1 MPQIIDVVL
10 ENELQSSYI
19 DYAMSVIIGR
29 AIPEARDGL
38 KPAQRR
44 ILYAMYKLNNT
55 HNNPTKKSARIVGDC
70 IGKYHPHGDI
80 AVYET
85 LVRMAQNFAMN
96 HTTVEGQGNFG
107 SIDGDP
113 AAAQRYTE
121 VRLTK
126 IAEEML
132 DGLEQ
137 ETVDMVPNFDN
148 TETEPWILPS
158 KVPNLLINGA
168 SGIAV
173 GVATSIPPH
182 NLIEVC
188 DAVIHRLRKKETT
201 PEEIMTIIKGPDFPT
216 GGIAVMSPTS
226 ANGYV
231 HGRGQLTIKGKA
243 ETDTKRNRIT
253 ITEIPYNVNKSQLI
267 QNIALL
273 TREKRL
279 TGIRDIRDESDR
291 DGISIVVELKQG
303 ENPEQIL
310 NQLYHHTQMEVTYP
324 IINLAIVGKSLK
336 SLNILQLIN
345 VFVEHREEVILK
357 RSKYELRIAQDKLH
371 ITEGLLKAIIN
382 IDSIIEN
389 IRASEETKEAK
400 AKLIANFGLSEK
412 QADAILD
419 MRLSRLTRLEDQSLN
434 KEKQELEAKIKYHTE
449 VISDKQK
456 IDGII
461 EEEMKD
467 LKKKYGKPRKTEII
481 YSEGGAEITDE
492 DMISDDKVT
501 IILTSE
507 GYVKRMN
514 ASNYKEQARGGKG
527 VISIN
532 LKEGDSVKQIITC
545 NNKDYVVCTSNTGR
559 VYWLKAY
566 NIPESSR
573 YSEGRAIVNLLN
585 IEGEKIVGMLDVK
598 KFANSKIVFLTKKGI
613 VKRMKGELFSHPRS
627 SGVRALTLGPE
638 DEIAD
643 AIVYAEEKHLIIVT
657 KNGKA
662 IKFNEDT
669 LRFTGR
675 TSMGVRGI
683 RATNDQAKNIL
694 AANEAGS
701 ILAITDNGFGKITPI
716 SEYRLQAR
724 GGKGVRNIKINA
736 KTGVVSRCMFIG
748 KEQHLILI
756 NNRGKSITIPIAS
769 IRITGRSASGVRLMR
784 MEEGA
789 RISDAMIFEGER
801 PPTAPSQP
809 TEAPATPP
817 AA

>member
-1 MPQIIDVVL
+1 MIDVVL
-10 ENELQSSYI
+10 EDELQSSYI

-55 HNNPTKKSARIVGDC
+55 HDTPTKKSARIVGEV
-70 IGKYHPHGDI
+70 IGKFHPHGDM
-80 AVYET
+80 AVYDT
-85 LVRMAQNFAMN
+85 LVRMAQDFSMN

-107 SIDGDP
+107 SVDGDP

-126 IAEEML
+126 FAEEML

-148 TETEPWILPS
+148 TETEPWILPG

-188 DAVIHRLRKKETT
+188 DAVIHRLRKKDTT
-201 PEEIMTIIKGPDFPT
+201 PEEITMIIKGPDFPT
-216 GGIAVMSPTS
+216 GGIAVMSPLS

-243 ETDTKRNRIT
+243 EIDAKRNRIT
-253 ITEIPYNVNKSQLI
+253 ITQIPYNVNKSQLI

-273 TREKRL
+273 TREKKL

-291 DGISIVVELKQG
+291 KGISVVVELKQG
-303 ENPEQIL
+303 ENPEQVL
-310 NQLYHHTQMEVTYP
+310 NQLYRHTQMEVTYP

-345 VFVEHREEVILK
+345 VFIEHREEVMLR
-357 RSKYELRIAQDKLH
+357 RSRYELGVAQARLH
-371 ITEGLLKAIIN
+371 IAEGLLKAIAN
-382 IDSIIEN
+382 IDSIIEQ

-400 AKLIANFGLSEK
+400 AKLVANFGLSEK
-412 QADAILD
+412 QADAILE
-419 MRLSRLTRLEDQSLN
+419 MRLSRLTRLEDQSLS
-434 KEKQELEAKIKYHTE
+434 KERTELEAKIKYHTG
-449 VISDKQK
+449 VINDKQK
-456 IDGII
+456 IDDLI
-461 EEEMKD
+461 EEEMKE
-467 LKKKYGKPRKTEII
+467 LKKKYGKPRKTEIVNV
-481 YSEGGAEITDE
+481 EGNLEITDE
-492 DMISDDKVT
+492 DMISNDMVT
-501 IILTSE
+501 VILTKE
-507 GYVKRMN
+507 GYVKRMST
-514 ASNYKEQARGGKG
+514 SNYKEQARGGKG

-532 LKEGDSVKQIITC
+532 LKEGDSVRQIINC
-545 NNKDYVVCTSNTGR
+545 HNRDYLFCIANTGR

-566 NIPESSR
+566 NVPESSR

-585 IEGEKIVGMLDVK
+585 IENEGEKIAGLLDVK
-598 KFANSKIVFLTKKGI
+598 TLQNSKVVFLTKRGI
-613 VKRMKGELFSHPRS
+613 IKRMKGELFSHPRS
-627 SGVRALTLGPE
+627 SGVRALTLNTG

-643 AIVYAEEKHLIIVT
+643 AIVYAQEKYLIIVT

-662 IKFNEDT
+662 IRFLEDT
-669 LRFTGR
+669 LRLTGR

-683 RATNDQAKNIL
+683 RAINDEAKNIL
-694 AANEAGS
+694 AANEFGS

-716 SEYRLQAR
+716 DEYRLQAR
-724 GGKGVRNIKINA
+724 GGKGVRNIKINQ
-736 KTGVVSRCMFIG
+736 KTGVVSRCMFVG
-748 KEQHLILI
+748 KEKHLILI
-756 NNRGKSITIPIAS
+756 NTKGKSITIPIAS

-789 RISDAMIFEGER
+789 KISDAMILEDGNT
-801 PPTAPSQP
+801 PTATTQP
-809 TEAPATPP
+809 AEPNPP
-817 AA
+817 PQNE

>member
-1 MPQIIDVVL
+1 MPKTIDVVL
-10 ENELQSSYI
+10 EEELQSSYI

-55 HNNPTKKSARIVGDC
+55 HNTPTKKSARIVGEV

-80 AVYET
+80 AVYDT
-85 LVRMAQNFAMN
+85 LVRMAQDFSMN

-113 AAAQRYTE
+113 PAAQRYTE
-121 VRLTK
+121 VRLTRL
-126 IAEEML
+126 AEETL

-137 ETVDMVPNFDN
+137 DTVDMVPNFDN
-148 TETEPWILPS
+148 TETEPWILPG

-182 NLIEVC
+182 NLTEVC
-188 DAVIHRLRKKETT
+188 DAIIYRIGNKEAT

-216 GGIAVMSPTS
+216 GGIAVMSPLTT
-226 ANGYV
+226 NGYI

-243 ETDTKRNRIT
+243 EIDTKRNRIT
-253 ITEIPYNVNKSQLI
+253 IIEIPYNVNKSQLI
-267 QNIALL
+267 QNMAAL
-273 TREKRL
+273 TREKKL
-279 TGIRDIRDESDR
+279 TGIKDIRDESDR
-291 DGISIVVELKQG
+291 KGISVVVELKQG
-303 ENPEQIL
+303 ENPEQVL
-310 NQLYHHTQMEVTYP
+310 NQLYRHTQMEVTYP

-345 VFVEHREEVILK
+345 AFLEHRQDVILRK
-357 RSKYELRIAQDKLH
+357 SKYELSVAKDKLH
-371 ITEGLLKAIIN
+371 ITEGLLKAISN
-382 IDSIIEN
+382 IDSIIAH

-400 AKLIANFGLSEK
+400 AKLVSVFGLSEK
-412 QADAILD
+412 QADAILE
-419 MRLSRLTRLEDQSLN
+419 MRLSRLTRLEDQSLSE
-434 KEKQELEAKIKYHTE
+434 EKTELETKIMYHSE

-456 IDGII
+456 IDKIV
-461 EEEMKD
+461 EEEMKE
-467 LKKKYGKPRKTEII
+467 LRRKYGKPRKTEIVHVDGDL
-481 YSEGGAEITDE
+481 EQTDE
-492 DMISDDKVT
+492 DMITNDTVT
-501 IILTSE
+501 IILTKE
-507 GYVKRMN
+507 GYVKRMST
-514 ASNYKEQARGGKG
+514 SNYKEQARGGKG

-532 LKEGDSVKQIITC
+532 LKEGDAVRQIINC
-545 NNKDYVVCTSNTGR
+545 HNKDYLFCIANTGR

-566 NIPESSR
+566 NVPESSR

-585 IEGEKIVGMLDVK
+585 IENEGEKVVGLLDVK
-598 KFANSKIVFLTKKGI
+598 TLQNSKVVFLTKRGI

-627 SGVRALTLGPE
+627 SGVRALTLGTG

-643 AIVYAEEKHLIIVT
+643 AIVYTAEKYLIIVT

-662 IKFNEDT
+662 IRFLEDT
-669 LRFTGR
+669 LRLTGR

-683 RATNDQAKNIL
+683 RVINDEAKNIL
-694 AANEAGS
+694 AANDEGS
-701 ILAITDNGFGKITPI
+701 VLAITDNGFGKVTPI
-716 SEYRLQAR
+716 AEYRMQAR
-724 GGKGVRNIKINA
+724 GGKGVRNIKINQ
-736 KTGVVSRCMFIG
+736 KTGIVSRCMFVG
-748 KEQHLILI
+748 KEKHLILI
-756 NNRGKSITIPIAS
+756 NTKGKSITIPIAS

-789 RISDAMIFEGER
+789 KISDAMILEEE
-801 PPTAPSQP
+801 S
-809 TEAPATPP
+809 P
-817 AA
+817 AAIIP

>member
-1 MPQIIDVVL
+1 MPKTIDVVL
-10 ENELQSSYI
+10 EEELQSSYI

-55 HNNPTKKSARIVGDC
+55 HNTPTKKSARIVGEV

-80 AVYET
+80 AVYDT
-85 LVRMAQNFAMN
+85 LVRMAQDFSMN

-113 AAAQRYTE
+113 PAAQRYTE
-121 VRLTK
+121 VRLTR

-137 ETVDMVPNFDN
+137 DTVDMVPNFDN
-148 TETEPWILPS
+148 TETEPWILPG

-182 NLIEVC
+182 NLTEVC
-188 DAVIHRLRKKETT
+188 DAIIYRIEKKEAT

-216 GGIAVMSPTS
+216 GGIAVMSPLTT
-226 ANGYV
+226 NGYL

-253 ITEIPYNVNKSQLI
+253 ITELPYNVNKSQLI
-267 QNIALL
+267 QNIAML
-273 TREKRL
+273 TREKKL

-291 DGISIVVELKQG
+291 KGISVVIELKQG
-303 ENPEQIL
+303 ENPEQVL
-310 NQLYHHTQMEVTYP
+310 NQIYRHTQMEVTYP

-336 SLNILQLIN
+336 SLNILQIIN
-345 VFVEHREEVILK
+345 AFLEHRQEVILRK
-357 RSKYELRIAQDKLH
+357 SKYELSIAKDKLH
-371 ITEGLLKAIIN
+371 VTEGLLKAIAN
-382 IDSIIEN
+382 IDSIISH

-400 AKLIANFGLSEK
+400 AKLVSVFGLSEK
-412 QADAILD
+412 QADAILE
-419 MRLSRLTRLEDQSLN
+419 MRLSRLTRLEDQSIN
-434 KEKQELEAKIKYHTE
+434 KEKAELEAKIKYHSE

-456 IDGII
+456 IDKII

-467 LKKKYGKPRKTEII
+467 LRKKHGKPRKTEIVHVD
-481 YSEGGAEITDE
+481 ADFAQTDE
-492 DMISDDKVT
+492 DMITNDTVT
-501 IILTSE
+501 IILTKE
-507 GYVKRMN
+507 GYVKRMST
-514 ASNYKEQARGGKG
+514 SNYKEQARGGKG

-532 LKEGDSVKQIITC
+532 LKEGDTVRQIINC
-545 NNKDYVVCTSNTGR
+545 HNKDYLFCIANTGR

-566 NIPESSR
+566 NVPESSR
-573 YSEGRAIVNLLN
+573 YSEGRAIVNLLRIEN
-585 IEGEKIVGMLDVK
+585 EGEKIVGLLDVK
-598 KFANSKIVFLTKKGI
+598 TLQNSKIVFLTKRGI

-627 SGVRALTLGPE
+627 SGVRALTLGTG

-643 AIVYAEEKHLIIVT
+643 AIVYTAEKYLIIVT

-662 IKFNEDT
+662 IRFLEDT
-669 LRFTGR
+669 LRLTGR

-683 RATNDQAKNIL
+683 RVINDEAKNIL
-694 AANEAGS
+694 AANEIGS
-701 ILAITDNGFGKITPI
+701 VLAITDNGFGKVTPI
-716 SEYRLQAR
+716 AEYRMQTR
-724 GGKGVRNIKINA
+724 GGKGIRNIKINQ
-736 KTGVVSRCMFIG
+736 KTGIVSRCMFVG
-748 KEQHLILI
+748 KEKHLILI
-756 NNRGKSITIPIAS
+756 NTKGKSITIPIAS

-784 MEEGA
+784 MEESA
-789 RISDAMIFEGER
+789 KISDAMILEEET
-801 PPTAPSQP
+801 PTTQ
-809 TEAPATPP
+809 TQ
-817 AA
+817 